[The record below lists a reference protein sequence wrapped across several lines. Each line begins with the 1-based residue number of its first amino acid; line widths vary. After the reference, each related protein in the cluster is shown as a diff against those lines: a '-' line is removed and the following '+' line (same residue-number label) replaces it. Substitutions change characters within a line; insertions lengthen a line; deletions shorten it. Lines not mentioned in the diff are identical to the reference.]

1 MTEKIDYELRII
13 SRQVCCIRDVLA
25 YEKTPDKYL
34 RALTRMNTI
43 MTAARHLEEALA
55 EENEK
60 GGGSDG
66 KNGTAEST
74 DRPETV

>member
-13 SRQVCCIRDVLA
+13 SRQICCIRDVLA
-25 YEKTPDKYL
+25 YEKTPEKYL
-34 RALTRMNTI
+34 RALTRMKTI
-43 MTAARHLEEALA
+43 MTAARQLEEALA

-60 GGGSDG
+60 GGDNSG

-74 DRPETV
+74 DRPEAV